1 VNTTGIG
8 WLRGLW
14 RFYLAYTKTGVHAAA
29 TAGLAIFGLL
39 VFVDDAFVI
48 LAIASYVLPPVV
60 LYVLADD
67 PAGDPGREE
76 SPTEAMLARDV
87 SRLAEGTTT
96 DGSTG
101 AGERRTDADGAR
113 RGSVGNTEASDSRG
127 DAGREDG
134 GADSAANGGD
144 GDTDGE
150 DADSDTGDA
159 DSDSD
164 DGDTDSDSDSDDG
177 DSDSGSD
184 DGDTDSDSDN

>member
-48 LAIASYVLPPVV
+48 LAIASYVLPPVI

-76 SPTEAMLARDV
+76 SPTETMLARDV

-96 DGSTG
+96 DGGTGAG
-101 AGERRTDADGAR
+101 AGERRTDADGAA
-113 RGSVGNTEASDSRG
+113 SSTDGNTEASDSRG
-127 DAGREDG
+127 DAGRDHG
-134 GADSAANGGD
+134 GTDSAANGGD

-164 DGDTDSDSDSDDG
+164 DGDTD
-177 DSDSGSD
+177 
-184 DGDTDSDSDN
+184 TDSDSDNGDSDSDSDN

>member
-60 LYVLADD
+60 LYV
-67 PAGDPGREE
+67 
-76 SPTEAMLARDV
+76 LARDV